1 MRKVAGV
8 LLFLLTFGIIS
19 AQTAAAKQTNSDT
32 RVFALEMG
40 TGFCYDLDLKSTSG
54 TQTVSAIFGLNDSV
68 QAGFTIIKG
77 DIVAHNYSLV
87 KIGVFPVPDLAV
99 NLLLGGDGAAALIS
113 GFGMGYTAFRNASG
127 NLTTALQ
134 FNLQYLFS
142 DVSKG
147 NLGMGLNLKVGL

>member
-1 MRKVAGV
+1 MKKVAGILIFLV
-8 LLFLLTFGIIS
+8 AFGLLS
-19 AQTAAAKQTNSDT
+19 AQTAANKQTNSDT

-40 TGFCYDLDLKSTSG
+40 TGFCYDLDLKKSSG
-54 TQTVSAIFGLNDSV
+54 TQTISAIFGLSDSV

-87 KIGVFPVPDLAV
+87 KIGVFPVSDLAV
-99 NLLLGGDGAAALIS
+99 NLLLGGDGAAGLIS

-134 FNLQYLFS
+134 VNLQYLFN
-142 DVSKG
+142 DISKG